1 MKPTA
6 VEDIEIRLLLEGIQ
20 QIYGY
25 DFREYASSS
34 IKRRLTHWLA
44 ESEFDTFS
52 SAQSQLLRDRG
63 LFEDLLRGITVN
75 VTEMF
80 RDPAFFK
87 AVREQVV
94 PFLKTYPFV
103 KIWHAG
109 CATGEEAYSMA
120 ILLNEEGMEGRYR
133 MYATDINETVLH
145 NAEEG
150 VIPLAEMQRFTR
162 NYQKSGGTASFA
174 NYYTA
179 RYDRAVLSPSL
190 KKDIVFAPH
199 NLATDAAFGE
209 MNMVLCRNVMIYFKH
224 SLKERCLELFDSSLP
239 AGGFLCLGLKETL
252 ERKTINATYEELAP
266 HMRIYRKSYECINAA
281 GMPRNGRV

>member
-1 MKPTA
+1 MKSDT
-6 VEDIEIRLLLEGIQ
+6 VEDLEIRLLLEGIHHV
-20 QIYGY
+20 YGY
-25 DFREYASSS
+25 DFREYAKSS

-52 SAQSQLLRDRG
+52 EAQSQLLRDRS
-63 LFEDLLRGITVN
+63 LFENLLRGVTVN

-87 AVREQVV
+87 VVREQVV

-133 MYATDINETVLH
+133 MYATDINEAVLH
-145 NAEEG
+145 TAEEG
-150 VIPLAEMQRFTR
+150 VVPLAELQRFTR
-162 NYQKSGGTASFA
+162 HYQQSGGTASFA

-179 RYDRAVLSPSL
+179 RYDRAVLSASL
-190 KKDIVFAPH
+190 KKDIVFSSH
-199 NLATDAAFGE
+199 NLATDAAFGD

-224 SLKERCLELFDSSLP
+224 SLKERCLQLFDDSLL

-252 ERKTINATYEELAP
+252 ERKSLSATYEELAP
-266 HMRIYRKSYECINAA
+266 HTRIYRKSYVTQAV
-281 GMPRNGRV
+281 MK

>member
-1 MKPTA
+1 MKP
-6 VEDIEIRLLLEGIQ
+6 VDLEELEIRLLLDGIQ
-20 QIYGY
+20 QVYGY
-25 DFREYASSS
+25 DFREYAPSS
-34 IKRRLTHWLA
+34 IRRRLVHWLA
-44 ESEFDTFS
+44 ESGFDTFS

-63 LFEDLLRGITVN
+63 LFENLVRGITVN

-133 MYATDINETVLH
+133 MYATDINEAVLH
-145 NAEEG
+145 KAEEG
-150 VIPLAEMQRFTR
+150 VMPLAEMRRFTR

-174 NYYTA
+174 NYYTV
-179 RYDRAVLSPSL
+179 RNDHAVFAPAL
-190 KKDIVFAPH
+190 KKDIVFSTH
-199 NLATDAAFGE
+199 NLASDAAFGE
-209 MNMVLCRNVMIYFKH
+209 MNVILCRNVMIYFKH
-224 SLKERCLELFDSSLP
+224 SLKERCLELFDSSLA

-252 ERKTINATYEELAP
+252 ERKSINAAYEELTP
-266 HMRIYRKSYECINAA
+266 HTRIYRKNYIPQ
-281 GMPRNGRV
+281 GGWKGRP

>member
-1 MKPTA
+1 MKT
-6 VEDIEIRLLLEGIQ
+6 VDLEDLEIKLLLEGLQ
-20 QIYGY
+20 HIYGY
-25 DFREYASSS
+25 DFREYAASS

-52 SAQSQLLRDRG
+52 SAQSQLLRDRS
-63 LFEDLLRGITVN
+63 LFENLLRGITVN

-80 RDPAFFK
+80 RDPTFFK
-87 AVREQVV
+87 VVREQVV

-109 CATGEEAYSMA
+109 CASGEEAYSMA
-120 ILLNEEGMEGRYR
+120 ILLNEEGMEDRYR
-133 MYATDINETVLH
+133 IYATDINETVLH
-145 NAEEG
+145 KAEEG
-150 VIPLAEMQRFTR
+150 VMPLAEMQRFTR

-179 RYDRAVLSPSL
+179 RYDRAVISPAL
-190 KKDIVFAPH
+190 KKNIVFAPH

-209 MNMVLCRNVMIYFKH
+209 MNMILCRNVMIYFKH
-224 SLKERCLELFDSSLP
+224 SLKERCLELFDGSLS

-252 ERKTINATYEELAP
+252 ERKNISAAYEELASP
-266 HMRIYRKSYECINAA
+266 MRIYRKGYAA
-281 GMPRNGRV
+281 ETLRHGRG